1 MWQPRMM
8 SGPGIARSQDFISGA
23 GARFRLGR
31 NLWTVGIRET
41 LGVIRMTYWSGSSP
55 AGCIPIEVTV
65 TLSDMSGHLF
75 VAVIS

>member
-1 MWQPRMM
+1 
-8 SGPGIARSQDFISGA
+8 
-23 GARFRLGR
+23 
-31 NLWTVGIRET
+31 
-41 LGVIRMTYWSGSSP
+41 MTYWSGSSP